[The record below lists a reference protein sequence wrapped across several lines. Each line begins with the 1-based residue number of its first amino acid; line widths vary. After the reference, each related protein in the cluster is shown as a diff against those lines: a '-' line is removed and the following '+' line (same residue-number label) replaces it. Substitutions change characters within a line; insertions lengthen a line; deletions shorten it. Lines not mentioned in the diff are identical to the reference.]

1 MASLETR
8 SPLAS
13 RDCKHS
19 LARLCLMWKFEN
31 KNTPELS
38 LSLSESGKVAV
49 EYRPGEESI
58 DAEGEEDLQSLI
70 QVRGDRALGV
80 PSGVVRTHTASR
92 TALGSILKEVQ
103 TGSALK

>member
-1 MASLETR
+1 M
-8 SPLAS
+8 
-13 RDCKHS
+13 
-19 LARLCLMWKFEN
+19 
-31 KNTPELS
+31 
-38 LSLSESGKVAV
+38 

-80 PSGVVRTHTASR
+80 PSGVVRTHRASR